1 MAKILNIVES
11 AYRAT
16 LEEQD
21 DTVLWFNHMLAKA
34 GADIAV
40 LLRGNA
46 VNYLNPKQ
54 RVGELTFGRAGL
66 GNAPKIA
73 EDVAALKEKGNV
85 PVYYVEEDAR
95 ERGLAPSDLLRAA
108 EPVPRETL
116 ARFVAGYDRV
126 FHW

>member
-1 MAKILNIVES
+1 MTKILNILES

-21 DTVLWFNHMLAKA
+21 DTVLWFNHMLANA

-46 VNYLNPKQ
+46 VNYLNPRQ
-54 RVGELTFGRAGL
+54 EVGELKFGAAGL
-66 GNAPKIA
+66 GNPPRIA
-73 EDVAALKEKGNV
+73 EDVAALHTKKNV
-85 PVYYVEEDAR
+85 PIYYVREDAR
-95 ERGLAPSDLLRAA
+95 ERGLEASDLIGGA
-108 EPVPRETL
+108 EPLARAEL
-116 ARFVAGYDRV
+116 ARFVAEYDRV

>member
-16 LEEQD
+16 IEEQD
-21 DTVLWFNHMLAKA
+21 DTVLWFNHMLANA

-46 VNYLNPKQ
+46 VNYLSKGQ
-54 RVGELTFGRAGL
+54 EVGDLRFGEAGL
-66 GNAPKIA
+66 GNPPRIA
-73 EDVAALKEKGNV
+73 EDVAVLRSKKGV
-85 PVYYVEEDAR
+85 PIYYVLEDATQ
-95 ERGLAPSDLLRAA
+95 RGLERSSLIDAG
-108 EPVPRETL
+108 EPVAQADL
-116 ARFVAGYDRV
+116 ARFVSGYDRV

>member
-1 MAKILNIVES
+1 MAKILSIVES

-21 DTVLWFNHMLAKA
+21 DTVLWFNHMLANA
-34 GADIAV
+34 GVELAV

-46 VNYLNPKQ
+46 VNYLSRGQ
-54 RVGELTFGRAGL
+54 EVGELTFGSAGL
-66 GNAPKIA
+66 GNPPKLG
-73 EDVAALKEKGNV
+73 EDVAALKARGKV

-95 ERGLAPSDLLRAA
+95 ERGLEGSGLVEAGPVSRA
-108 EPVPRETL
+108 ELP
-116 ARFVAGYDRV
+116 RFVAGYDRV